1 MWFLKTRYIHGDS
14 RLYIIRGMIQTLNST
29 QPRYN
34 PQTQC
39 FTLILGVSLKSALS
53 HFNSY
58 TVFLYSS
65 ALSLLLLIGEMRAL
79 TATNKY
85 QTIANY
91 HNKYCS

>member
-1 MWFLKTRYIHGDS
+1 MWFPKTRYIHGGS

-29 QPRYN
+29 QPQYN

-39 FTLILGVSLKSALS
+39 FTLTFCVSLKSALS

-58 TVFLYSS
+58 TVFLCSS
-65 ALSLLLLIGEMRAL
+65 ALSLSLFIGGMRAL
-79 TATNKY
+79 TSTNKY